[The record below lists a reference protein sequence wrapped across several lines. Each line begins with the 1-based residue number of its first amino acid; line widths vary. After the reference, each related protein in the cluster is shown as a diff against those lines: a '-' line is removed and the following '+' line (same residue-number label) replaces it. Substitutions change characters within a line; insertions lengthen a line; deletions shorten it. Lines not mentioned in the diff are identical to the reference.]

1 MIKQLSDLNAFGLIS
16 THDLEL
22 AKLAAHYLKVVNYS
36 FNSQL
41 QAGEMTF
48 DYRLTQ
54 GICQDFNAS
63 ALMERS
69 GIKILATIDQISH

>member
-1 MIKQLSDLNAFGLIS
+1 
-16 THDLEL
+16 
-22 AKLAAHYLKVVNYS
+22 VVNYS

-48 DYRLTQ
+48 DYRLTE

-63 ALMERS
+63 ELMQRS
-69 GIKILATIDQISH
+69 GIKILSTIDQIS